1 MGLTRLVEPVR
12 RRWRPAP
19 ASRVSIPLLTALF
32 VVALAGR
39 FSLDRVGLP
48 TYGVPDLRVPGCIL
62 LVLGTLGWYARRW
75 ARGLRPAW
83 PPPMVLLFT
92 ALIGVQ
98 LVSAL
103 WAPPGARLGKVGWD
117 LAVLLVLVLAAM
129 VLSAD
134 DPARAARVLL
144 VLMLA
149 AALVYALGAILT
161 GPQALGRYSAFGGG
175 PNVFVRVVCL
185 GTIAAVTLGAAR
197 RGWLLLMPVP
207 LLAAA
212 ALLSGSRG
220 GLVALVGAAVAFLVL
235 FAPRIRLGYL
245 IAVGAVGTLGTWA
258 VWTLLTRGAAATAV
272 ATTMAGNRYSIS
284 GVQQGG
290 FSDRRMLFSW
300 AGRLF
305 LDHPVSGAGLDGFY
319 ATFDVGDPH
328 NYLLALAA
336 EGGIVAVGLALAA
349 ALACWRGGRPWA
361 AASREQIGCAVAAV
375 YVAVASSFSGDYYDT
390 RFLWIFAVVAVLR
403 PTGAPS
409 RPNRS
414 AVDLHPAVESP
425 ARGPLRPD
433 RAEMS

>member
-1 MGLTRLVEPVR
+1 MSV
-12 RRWRPAP
+12 
-19 ASRVSIPLLTALF
+19 PLLTVLF
-32 VVALAGR
+32 VVALGGR

-62 LVLGTLGWYARRW
+62 LVLGTLAWYARRW
-75 ARGLRPAW
+75 TRGLRRSW

-103 WAPPGARLGKVGWD
+103 WAPPGARLGKAGWD

-129 VLSAD
+129 ALSAD

-144 VLMLA
+144 ALMLA
-149 AALVYALGAILT
+149 AALVYTLGAILT
-161 GPQALGRYSAFGGG
+161 GPQAQGRYSAFGGG

-185 GTIAAVTLGAAR
+185 GIIAAVTLGAAR

-258 VWTLLTRGAAATAV
+258 VWTLLTRVAAATTAV

-305 LDHPVSGAGLDGFY
+305 LDHPLSGAGLDGFY
-319 ATFDVGDPH
+319 ATFDVSYPH

-336 EGGIVAVGLALAA
+336 ESGIVAVGLALAA

-375 YVAVASSFSGDYYDT
+375 YVAIASSFSGDYYDT

-409 RPNRS
+409 RPHRS
-414 AVDLHPAVESP
+414 AVDLHPAVDRP
-425 ARGPLRPD
+425 ARGQLRSD